1 MKMIKATLTFIP
13 TTGDAM
19 SDTLRKAT
27 AAAGKTLLTVSLC
40 LACFGLAAH
49 SSLAAGAGL
58 KTLSGHVPQVVANL
72 SALGSLPATN
82 TLQLAIGLPL
92 RNPEELTNLLEQMYD
107 PASTNYHQFL
117 TPEEF
122 AAQFGP
128 SEQDYQAVVDFA
140 KANGLV
146 VTAVHPNRMLLGVSG
161 KAGDIEK
168 AFHINMRIYRHPKE
182 ARNFFAPDAE
192 PSVPSGLAIQDVGG
206 LDNLRQPHAYYRFK
220 PARALPNT
228 ALNAAPNA
236 GRGPGGSYMGNDFRN
251 AYVPGSTLNG
261 LGQTVALVQFDGYFT
276 NDIVA
281 YESMAGRTNVPLQ
294 NVLLDGFN
302 GVPTG
307 DGGEVEVSLDIEM
320 AISMAPALAKVIV
333 YEGNPFNFF
342 PNDVLNRIATDNS
355 AKQISCSWGWTGGPS
370 ATTDQI
376 FQQMALQGQSFF
388 TASGDGDAYP
398 AGTVDNPFNFG
409 TPADSPYL
417 TSVGGTTLTMSGAG
431 VAYTSETVWNW
442 GIEFG
447 DDGVGSSGGY
457 SSVYSIPSW
466 QTNVSMTANKG
477 STTTRN
483 FPDVALTADNVFV
496 IADGGVFYP
505 GVGGTSCAAPLW
517 AGFTA
522 LINQQGV
529 INGKPSVGFLN
540 PALYSIAKGANYATC
555 FHDITTGNNTWSG
568 SPTLFFAVT
577 NYDLCTGLG
586 TPNGTNLIN
595 ALVGAGS
602 GTNAFTHL
610 SPPPPPYGSTL
621 SVLNGGNPNG
631 TWQLFVLDNVQLDS
645 GTNYNGWYLTL
656 AMANP
661 VGAVCDLAL
670 SMTASPAS
678 TVVVGNNL
686 VYVIGVTNYGVSTAT
701 NALITDT
708 LPAGV
713 TVVSTTGSA
722 TRNGFNLIWNLGNL
736 ASGVGTSITLTVRPT
751 AAGTI
756 NNYAIANSATP
767 DPNPADDSA
776 LVSVTATATSAP
788 PQIGS
793 FGRNNGNFQLTIT
806 APSVPT
812 IVQVSTNLATT
823 NWLNVYT
830 STPPFTFT
838 ETNATNPARFYRALS
853 AP

>member
-1 MKMIKATLTFIP
+1 MKMTKATLTFIP

-19 SDTLRKAT
+19 FDTLRKAT
-27 AAAGKTLLTVSLC
+27 VALRKVLLTVSLG
-40 LACFGLAAH
+40 LAGFGLAAH
-49 SSLAAGAGL
+49 SSLAAGTGL
-58 KTLSGHVPQVVANL
+58 KTLSGHVPQVVAKL
-72 SALGSLPATN
+72 SPLGSLPATN

-92 RNPEELTNLLEQMYD
+92 RNREALTNLLEQIYD
-107 PASTNYHQFL
+107 PANTNYHQFL

-122 AAQFGP
+122 TAQFGP

-146 VTAVHPNRMLLGVSG
+146 VTAMHPNRMLVGVSG

-168 AFHINMRIYRHPKE
+168 AFHVTLRTYRHPKE
-182 ARNFFAPDAE
+182 ARDFFAPDAE
-192 PSVPSGLAIQDVGG
+192 PSVPAGLAIQDIGG
-206 LDNLRQPHAYYRFK
+206 LDSLRRPQAYYKLK
-220 PARALPNT
+220 PGSMLQNA

-236 GRGPGGSYMGNDFRN
+236 GSGPGGNYMGDDFRN

-261 LGQTVALVQFDGYFT
+261 LNQTIALVQFDGYFSS
-276 NDIVA
+276 DIVA
-281 YESMAGRTNVPLQ
+281 YENLAGRTNVPLQ
-294 NVLLDGFN
+294 NVLIDGFN

-307 DGGEVEVSLDIEM
+307 NGGEVEVSLDIEM
-320 AISMAPALAKVIV
+320 VISMAPALAKVIV
-333 YEGNPFNFF
+333 YEGNPYNFH
-342 PNDVLNRIATDNS
+342 PNNVLNRIATDNS
-355 AKQISCSWGWTGGPS
+355 ARQISCSWGWTGGPS

-398 AGTVDNPFNFG
+398 AGTVDDPFNFG
-409 TPADSPYL
+409 TPADSPFL

-431 VAYTSETVWNW
+431 IAYTSETVWNW

-457 SSVYSIPSW
+457 SSVYPIPSW
-466 QTNVSMTANKG
+466 QTNVSMTASKG

-496 IADGGVFYP
+496 IADGGVYYP

-529 INGKPSVGFLN
+529 INAKPSVGFLN
-540 PALYSIAKGANYATC
+540 PALYTIAKGTSYATC

-568 SPTLFFAVT
+568 SPTLFYAVT

-602 GTNAFTHL
+602 GTNTFTHL
-610 SPPPPPYGSTL
+610 SPPPQPYGSTL
-621 SVLNGGNPNG
+621 SALNGGNPNG
-631 TWQLFVLDNVQLDS
+631 TWELFVQDDAHLDS

-656 AMANP
+656 TMANP
-661 VGAVCDLAL
+661 VGTVCDLAL

-686 VYVIGVTNYGVSTAT
+686 VYTLIVTNYGVSTAT

-708 LPAGV
+708 LPVGV
-713 TVVSTTGSA
+713 TVVSATGSVS
-722 TRNGFNLIWNLGNL
+722 RNGFNLIWSLGNL
-736 ASGVGTSITLTVRPT
+736 PSNGGTSVTLTVQPT
-751 AAGTI
+751 LTGTI
-756 NNYAIANSATP
+756 NNYAIASSATP

-788 PQIGS
+788 PKIGG
-793 FGRNNGNFQLTIT
+793 FGKTNGNFSLTIT
-806 APSVPT
+806 TPSVPT

-838 ETNATNPARFYRALS
+838 ETNATNPARFYRALL